1 MMRSPLL
8 IALLGLVALG
18 CSRPSP
24 TVTFHT
30 LTPLAKPA
38 PAARPLALE
47 IMPVQLPEL
56 LQRSQIVVLEDQG
69 VHRLASTHRWG
80 NTLEKDLQRVL
91 IENLSALL
99 GSSSVVAYPQ
109 GGASGATYRLALDVS
124 QCDGAPGGTLQFR
137 ASWRVTH
144 LEGGL
149 PTGSPAGS
157 LMVLRRTEL
166 AEPVGGSRIEDLV
179 TAHDR
184 LFARLSQEIAEVLA
198 SLP

>member
-8 IALLGLVALG
+8 VALLGLVALG

-56 LQRSQIVVLEDQG
+56 LQRSQIVVLEDRG
-69 VHRLASTHRWG
+69 VHRLATTHRWG

-91 IENLSALL
+91 MENLSALL
-99 GSSSVVAYPQ
+99 GSPSVVSYPQ
-109 GGASGATYRLALDVS
+109 GGANGATYRLALDVS

-137 ASWRVTH
+137 ATWRVTR
-144 LEGGL
+144 LD
-149 PTGSPAGS
+149 GSPLA
-157 LMVLRRTEL
+157 VLRRAEL
-166 AEPVGGSRIEDLV
+166 TEPVGGTRIEDLV
-179 TAHDR
+179 AAHDR
-184 LFARLSQEIAEVLA
+184 LIARLSQEIAEVLVG
-198 SLP
+198 LP